1 MSSKFNME
9 PKINVKFYGT
19 RGSIPISEPG
29 FYEFGG
35 NTTCIALTNNQN
47 NRVTIIDA
55 GTGIR
60 KLGKEIELNDKYN
73 NEIYLAF
80 THFHWDHIQG
90 FPFFK
95 PAYNSAKKLTII
107 TMGRDRP
114 LKDIKSLFDFQMN
127 EYYFPVQLDEMGAE
141 MKFLMPKE
149 EIELFGET
157 VVTVR
162 KHNHPG
168 TAYSMRLYW
177 RGKVI
182 VISTDIEHGKKIDQ
196 RIVNLAQGAD
206 LLIHDAQY
214 TSEELEKHRGW
225 GHSSY
230 EQAIEV
236 AEQAACKMLVMT
248 HHDPDHNDEF
258 LSQVEKK
265 CQKRFKNCVLA
276 REGME
281 ITV

>member
-1 MSSKFNME
+1 MD
-9 PKINVKFYGT
+9 PKLKLKFYGT

-35 NTTCIALTNNQN
+35 NTTCISVTNNQN
-47 NRVTIIDA
+47 NRIAIIDA

-60 KLGKEIELNDKYN
+60 KLGKEIEQDPSISKD
-73 NEIYLAF
+73 IYLAF

-95 PAYNSAKKLTII
+95 PAYNPDKTLNII
-107 TMGRDRP
+107 TMGRQRP
-114 LKDIKSLFDFQMN
+114 LMNIKSLFDFQMH
-127 EYYFPVQLDEMGAE
+127 EVFFPVKLDEMGAK
-141 MKFLMPKE
+141 MNFLTPKD

-157 VVTVR
+157 LVTVR

-177 RGKVI
+177 REKVI
-182 VISTDIEHGKKIDQ
+182 VICTDIEHGKKIDP
-196 RIVNLAQGAD
+196 RIVNLARGAD
-206 LLIHDAQY
+206 ILIHDGQY
-214 TSEELEKHRGW
+214 TPEELETHRGW

-230 EQAIEV
+230 DQAIDV
-236 AEQAACKMLVMT
+236 AEQAGCKMLIIT

-258 LSQVEKK
+258 LFRIEKK
-265 CQKRFKNCVLA
+265 CRERFRDCLLA
-276 REGME
+276 REGVE
-281 ITV
+281 FTI

>member
-1 MSSKFNME
+1 ME
-9 PKINVKFYGT
+9 PKFTIKFYGT
-19 RGSIPISEPG
+19 RGSIPICEPG

-35 NTTCIALTNNQN
+35 NTTCITLTNNLN
-47 NRVTIIDA
+47 NRLAIIDA

-60 KLGKEIELNDKYN
+60 KLGKEIERDNKYD

-95 PAYNSAKKLTII
+95 PAYNPDKTLNII

-114 LKDIKSLFDFQMN
+114 LKDIKTLFDFQMH
-127 EYYFPVQLDEMGAE
+127 EVYFPVQLDEMGAE
-141 MKFLMPKE
+141 MHFLMPKD

-168 TAYSMRLYW
+168 TAYSIRTYW
-177 RGKVI
+177 REKVI
-182 VISTDIEHGKKIDQ
+182 VFSTDIEHGKNIDQ
-196 RIVNLAQGAD
+196 RIVNLARGAD
-206 LLIHDAQY
+206 ILIHDAQY
-214 TSEELEKHRGW
+214 TPEELETHRGW

-236 AEQAACKMLVMT
+236 AEQAGCKMLVLT
-248 HHDPDHNDEF
+248 HHDPDHNDDF
-258 LSQVEKK
+258 LFKMEKI
-265 CQKRFKNCVLA
+265 CQDRFKDCVLA

-281 ITV
+281 LTI

>member
-1 MSSKFNME
+1 ME
-9 PKINVKFYGT
+9 PKFTVKFYGT

-35 NTTCIALTNNQN
+35 NTTCLALTNNFSD
-47 NRVTIIDA
+47 RIAIIDA

-60 KLGKEIELNDKYN
+60 KLGKEIERDNKYGK
-73 NEIYLAF
+73 EIYLAF

-95 PAYNSAKKLTII
+95 PAYNPDRILNII

-114 LKDIKSLFDFQMN
+114 LKDIKSLFDFQMH
-127 EYYFPVQLDEMGAE
+127 EVYFPVKLDEMGAE
-141 MKFLMPKE
+141 MHFLMPRD

-168 TAYSMRLYW
+168 TAYSMRFYW
-177 RGKVI
+177 REKVI
-182 VISTDIEHGKKIDQ
+182 VFCTDIEHGKKIDQ
-196 RIVNLAQGAD
+196 RIVNLARGAD
-206 LLIHDAQY
+206 ILIHDAQY
-214 TSEELEKHRGW
+214 TTEELETHLGW

-230 EQAIEV
+230 EQALEV
-236 AEQAACKMLVMT
+236 AEQADCRKLVLT

-258 LSQVEKK
+258 LIKMEKK
-265 CQKRFKNCVLA
+265 CQERFKDCVLA